1 MSFVSFFL
9 PPALFTRRCADENPP
24 CLTVP
29 DGACLPCSCLWPPAG
44 GFPHP
49 LGCIP
54 FSALINHLT
63 PPALCPRQASRPG
76 PGAMC
81 NLPTCNVPAPHPGPM
96 PVQPRPCS
104 TSNFQPPTSAV
115 PTFPGFSPS
124 RLLAS
129 PIPPPP
135 SARLL
140 PFASCLGRLPHTDP
154 IAAGP
159 LAAIHQLVGSTHGRL
174 GGIGRPKQG
183 RPDRNRD
190 AQMGRW

>member
-1 MSFVSFFL
+1 MQRPWGKGQEAGRMSFVSFFL

-104 TSNFQPPTSAV
+104 TSNFQPPTSNLRRSHLPRVFA
-115 PTFPGFSPS
+115 FS
-124 RLLAS
+124 LA
-129 PIPPPP
+129 
-135 SARLL
+135 
-140 PFASCLGRLPHTDP
+140 RLPHTTTALRP
-154 IAAGP
+154 SLALCLLSGP
-159 LAAIHQLVGSTHGRL
+159 ATPH
-174 GGIGRPKQG
+174 
-183 RPDRNRD
+183 
-190 AQMGRW
+190 